1 MERQWKIKERR
12 WKGSVEPRVV
22 AQATPVPAR
31 IFGTSFMISRT
42 RGALRPHRNSTHPG
56 VLIPGD
62 ETRRDERGLE
72 RGEREER
79 REEII

>member
-1 MERQWKIKERR
+1 MERQCRTEGGCAGDAGPGKDLWHVLHDLEDSRR
-12 WKGSVEPRVV
+12 PAPPLELNAPR
-22 AQATPVPAR
+22 
-31 IFGTSFMISRT
+31 
-42 RGALRPHRNSTHPG
+42 LC